1 MKNTAGSPCL
11 LQRPQALCTDP
22 GAFSASQARRPISLC
37 PGLQRLE
44 GGPWAYDLSCT
55 RLCRCQAVENL
66 ERRRPSWTIQGGE
79 REAEEASRAGAQ
91 EQPSQDGSAT
101 CRGEAASQGA
111 QDAGRGREQT
121 PRASR
126 ERAALLTW
134 TSETQG
140 TLDASVTWV
149 VGVIR
154 AAPGHSCKDQGE
166 AEDPRAL
173 AGLFQGMGRVCV
185 SCLDPVPPRSA
196 SLA

>member
-1 MKNTAGSPCL
+1 M
-11 LQRPQALCTDP
+11 
-22 GAFSASQARRPISLC
+22 
-37 PGLQRLE
+37 
-44 GGPWAYDLSCT
+44 
-55 RLCRCQAVENL
+55 
-66 ERRRPSWTIQGGE
+66 
-79 REAEEASRAGAQ
+79 EEASGAGAQ
-91 EQPSQDGSAT
+91 EQPSQDGSTT

-111 QDAGRGREQT
+111 RDAGRGREQT

-134 TSETQG
+134 TSETC
-140 TLDASVTWV
+140 TPDASVAWV
-149 VGVIR
+149 VGIIT

-166 AEDPRAL
+166 SEDPRTL